1 MFGNGLDK
9 KSINYK
15 VKCVDDNQD
24 YILNFRS
31 NDIINKADNKTC
43 FISSCL
49 EYERFI
55 EFMNDLDK
63 TLFNSYLPI
72 QLDASC
78 NGYQHL
84 ALLTKETKLFDKL
97 NLDESTFDDT
107 PKDFYKYI
115 IEKTNKYV
123 NNQIDILSNTVNLN
137 ETVSKLLSRLKV
149 IEKIKF
155 DRSIVKNHDDKVLQR
170 FYYKTSR

>member
-15 VKCVDDNQD
+15 VKWVDDNQD

-84 ALLTKETKLFDKL
+84 ALLTKETKLFL
-97 NLDESTFDDT
+97 LFILITT
-107 PKDFYKYI
+107 I
-115 IEKTNKYV
+115 TTWIETSMKECF
-123 NNQIDILSNTVNLN
+123 L
-137 ETVSKLLSRLKV
+137 LKV
-149 IEKIKF
+149 FFLLFI
-155 DRSIVKNHDDKVLQR
+155 L
-170 FYYKTSR
+170 FYYNISLNSFSLFIYFWYCRNII